1 MNYIY
6 VGLVQCWRF
15 NSSGC
20 NIFLG
25 GENTQDT
32 SISTDSS
39 QSNLHNINEVNTDM
53 PSYVAEQSTDIDME
67 QAGDT
72 EPGLTKRAPDEAME
86 FEPCLQV
93 TDLQISDENSTTVQ
107 HPDTNIRQ
115 VSGMEQSNLQI
126 TQVAAPSDL
135 LASQTEEMSAAAT
148 QLITA
153 TPNTSSSQSVAD
165 QGSSKLLM
173 INPLSKPLFSN
184 ETGSSQN
191 EQKAKSPR
199 QDSLLLIDASAEP
212 KGDDHVFK
220 VLLNNL
226 SPATSC
232 FCHPSVLSEKNNLDV
247 RRCKNTFCDCRLYH
261 CPLCTCLPNKPG
273 RIREHFKKIHAQDLI
288 VRYQGKNCS

>member
-1 MNYIY
+1 MNY

-15 NSSGC
+15 NTSGC

-53 PSYVAEQSTDIDME
+53 PSYVADQSTDIDME
-67 QAGDT
+67 QA
-72 EPGLTKRAPDEAME
+72 EPGLTKQAPDEAME

-126 TQVAAPSDL
+126 TQVAAPSDIL
-135 LASQTEEMSAAAT
+135 TSQTEEINAAAT
-148 QLITA
+148 QLITS

-173 INPLSKPLFSN
+173 INPLSKPLFVN
-184 ETGSSQN
+184 ESGSSQN

-199 QDSLLLIDASAEP
+199 QDSLLLVDASAEP

-232 FCHPSVLSEKNNLDV
+232 FCHPSVLNEKNSLDV